1 MKIFV
6 AFFLAQQDE
15 TKAIIP
21 KRIAYHY
28 SFGKYG
34 KNYLPSFSV
43 DDVEKF
49 YLYANR
55 NSKYLL
61 YKFNDCIE
69 SLQGA
74 KNLLFEIQQ
83 KQKIL

>member
-1 MKIFV
+1 MYKELF
-6 AFFLAQQDE
+6 AF
-15 TKAIIP
+15 
-21 KRIAYHY
+21 
-28 SFGKYG
+28 
-34 KNYLPSFSV
+34 FSV

-61 YKFNDCIE
+61 YKFNDWIE

-74 KNLLFEIQQ
+74 KNLLFEIQK
-83 KQKIL
+83 KQKILYV

>member
-1 MKIFV
+1 MKIFI
-6 AFFLAQQDE
+6 AFFLAQRAE
-15 TKAIIP
+15 TKTIIP

-28 SFGKYG
+28 SFGKYV

-69 SLQGA
+69 PLQGA

>member
-1 MKIFV
+1 MYKELF
-6 AFFLAQQDE
+6 AF
-15 TKAIIP
+15 
-21 KRIAYHY
+21 
-28 SFGKYG
+28 
-34 KNYLPSFSV
+34 FSV

-61 YKFNDCIE
+61 YKFNDWIE

-74 KNLLFEIQQ
+74 KNLLFEIQK